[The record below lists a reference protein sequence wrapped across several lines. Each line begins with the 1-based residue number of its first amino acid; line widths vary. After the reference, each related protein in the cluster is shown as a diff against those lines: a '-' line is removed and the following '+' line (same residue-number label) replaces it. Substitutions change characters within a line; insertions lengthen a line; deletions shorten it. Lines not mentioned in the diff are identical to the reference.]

1 MAETEEVSTTRLTPA
16 CLAAVRTLSVP
27 LIAGSKSSFCRQQ
40 KHKLDFSTNNH
51 FKKKLNC
58 GWRYLGV
65 LDLVDDARRGE
76 VEDAGAAVDC
86 GGDGIVVEE
95 VDLEEAEAR
104 LCSFQGF

>member
-1 MAETEEVSTTRLTPA
+1 M
-16 CLAAVRTLSVP
+16 
-27 LIAGSKSSFCRQQ
+27 
-40 KHKLDFSTNNH
+40 
-51 FKKKLNC
+51 
-58 GWRYLGV
+58 
-65 LDLVDDARRGE
+65 DLVDDARRCE